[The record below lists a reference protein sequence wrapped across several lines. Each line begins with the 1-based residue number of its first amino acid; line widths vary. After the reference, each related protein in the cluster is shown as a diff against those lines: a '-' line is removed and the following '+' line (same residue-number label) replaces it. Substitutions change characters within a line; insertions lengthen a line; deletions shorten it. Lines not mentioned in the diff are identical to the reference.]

1 MMNYYN
7 ILGIQPNASAEDIK
21 KAYRSLAA
29 KHHPDRGGD
38 TAKFQEIQKAYETL
52 SDPQK
57 RAQYDNPHPQMGGMG
72 GFNFDFGG
80 PGGPGGFNPFEEMFR
95 QFNRH
100 ARQKIYTV
108 AVQVTLE
115 QVAKGEAH
123 SVHIQTPEGPRIF
136 NIDIPKGIE
145 DGAQVRYEGLMADG
159 LLQIQFRISR
169 HPTFER
175 RGFDL
180 YMTKNI
186 NVFDIILGTKIHV
199 VDIYNNSVEINIA
212 PKTRPGSTLRVPGR
226 GLATPQ
232 HSGDLYI
239 LIQAEIP
246 DTISNETITALKA
259 EQKRI

>member
-72 GFNFDFGG
+72 GFHFDFG
-80 PGGPGGFNPFEEMFR
+80 GGPGGFNPFEEMFR

-100 ARQKIYTV
+100 GRQKIYTV
-108 AVQVTLE
+108 SVFVTLE
-115 QVAKGEAH
+115 QVARGEKH
-123 SVHIQTPEGPRIF
+123 NVQIQTPEGPKIF
-136 NIDIPKGIE
+136 NIDIPKGID
-145 DGAQVRYEGLMADG
+145 DGAQVRYEGLMPDG
-159 LLQIQFRISR
+159 LLQIQFRIHR
-169 HPTFER
+169 HPVFER

-180 YMTKNI
+180 YTTKNI
-186 NVFDIILGTKIHV
+186 NVFDIILGTKVNIL
-199 VDIYNNSVEINIA
+199 DIYNNSIEINIA
-212 PKTRPGSTLRVPGR
+212 PKTKPGSTLRLPGR
-226 GLATPQ
+226 GLEVQQ
-232 HSGDLYI
+232 HRGDLYI
-239 LIQAEIP
+239 LIQADIP
-246 DTISNETITALKA
+246 DTISNELIAVLKT
-259 EQKRI
+259 EQKRT

>member
-38 TAKFQEIQKAYETL
+38 TAKFQEIQKAYEIL

-57 RAQYDNPHPQMGGMG
+57 RAQYDNPHSQMGGMG

-80 PGGPGGFNPFEEMFR
+80 PAGFNPFEEMFR
-95 QFNRH
+95 QFNRG
-100 ARQKIYTV
+100 RQKIYTV
-108 AVQVTLE
+108 SVFVTLD
-115 QVAKGEAH
+115 QVARGEKH
-123 SVHIQTPEGPRIF
+123 NIHVQTPEGPKIF
-136 NIDIPKGIE
+136 TIDIPKGID
-145 DGAQVRYEGLMADG
+145 DGGQVRYEGLMPDG
-159 LLQIQFRISR
+159 SLQIQFRIHK
-169 HPTFER
+169 HPVFDR

-180 YMTKNI
+180 YTTKNV
-186 NVFDIILGTKIHV
+186 NVFDIILGTKINL
-199 VDIYNNSVEINIA
+199 VDIYNNNVEINIV
-212 PKTRPGSTLRVPGR
+212 PKTKPGSTLRIPGH
-226 GLATPQ
+226 GLEAQ
-232 HSGDLYI
+232 HARGDLYI

-246 DTISNETITALKA
+246 DTISNQVITALKI